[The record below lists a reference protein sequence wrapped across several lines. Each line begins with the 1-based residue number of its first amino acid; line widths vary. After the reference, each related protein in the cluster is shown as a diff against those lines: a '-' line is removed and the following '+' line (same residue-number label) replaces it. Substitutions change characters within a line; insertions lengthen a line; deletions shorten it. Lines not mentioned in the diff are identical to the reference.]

1 MRTPVDDFQPG
12 FAGRRSSVA
21 GRNVT
26 ILFLSALTI
35 MAGAT
40 ISPAL
45 PAIEAYFADTPEAAI
60 LTRLV
65 LTVPALFIAFCAPF
79 AGLLADRYGRRKV
92 AIVAILLYGVAGVS
106 GVFADSLFTLLAGRA
121 LLGVAVA
128 GVMTVATA
136 LVGDYFSGPARDRFM
151 GQQAAFI
158 GIGGIFFLTGGG
170 LLAEFNWRAPFLVY
184 AVAFALVPAILAFIT
199 DAHRPEALPKQED
212 RGLISGFFL
221 TIPLAA
227 VLLAS
232 VLNSLTFYLMPTQ
245 LPFHLKALGTNS
257 PVLVGVAIGACT
269 LASALFSFFYGHVRR
284 RLDVSAVFALGFG
297 FLAGGLALVA
307 AAGSF
312 AAILPASFLVGSGL
326 GLIMPNLGSA
336 AMAIAGEDNRGR
348 VAGLLTAS
356 IFLGQ
361 FVSPLVSQP
370 IAERTGYAA
379 VFGLGAATLLMAALV
394 ALGLAGLRS
403 RRQPA

>member
-1 MRTPVDDFQPG
+1 MRTPVDDLPPA
-12 FAGRRSSVA
+12 FAGPRSGVA
-21 GRNVT
+21 GRNAT

-45 PAIEAYFADTPEAAI
+45 PAIEAHFADTPEAAI

-65 LTVPALFIAFCAPF
+65 LTIPALFIALCAPF
-79 AGLLADRYGRRKV
+79 AGLFADHYGRRKV
-92 AIVAILLYGVAGVS
+92 AIAAILLYGVAGVS
-106 GVFADSLFTLLAGRA
+106 GIFANSLLTLLAGRA

-136 LVGDYFSGPARDRFM
+136 LVGDYFSGSARDRFM

-158 GIGGIFFLTGGG
+158 GIGGLFFLTGGG

-199 DAHRPEALPKQED
+199 DVRRPALQKQD
-212 RGLISGFFL
+212 GKSLSPGFFF

-227 VLLAS
+227 ILLAA

-245 LPFHLKALGTNS
+245 LPFHLRALGTDS
-257 PVLVGVAIGACT
+257 PILVGVAMGACT
-269 LASALFSFFYGHVRR
+269 LASALLSFFYGDVRR

-297 FLAGGLALVA
+297 ILAAGLALVA

-361 FVSPLVSQP
+361 FVSPLISQP
-370 IAERTGYAA
+370 MAERTGYATM
-379 VFGLGAATLLMAALV
+379 FGFGAATLLAAALA
-394 ALGLAGLRS
+394 ALCLAGIRY
-403 RRQPA
+403 RRQLA